1 MILTDVDGVLL
12 NWVDG
17 FEQYMFDTHGLETL
31 VDSDYDLAVRYGIPS
46 DQVFSYIEAFNH
58 SDAIGELLP
67 DWDATTYVRKL
78 VYAGYR
84 FVVVTSLSKL
94 DSACQHRIANLKY
107 VYGDIFDDFVFLDIG
122 EKKTD
127 ALKKFEGQG
136 YAGWVEDLPANAV
149 DGHNIGLKTFLIDQP
164 YNADFQHDH
173 IQRVSGW
180 KEIYEHF
187 ETVNANVFV

>member
-1 MILTDVDGVLL
+1 LTDVDGVLL

-17 FEQYMFDTHGLETL
+17 FERYMSDTHGLITI
-31 VDSDYDLAVRYGIPS
+31 DTSDYDLAVRYGIPS
-46 DQVFSYIEAFNH
+46 NQVFSYIEAFNH
-58 SDAIGELLP
+58 STAIGDLVP
-67 DWDATTYVRKL
+67 DWDATTYIYKL
-78 VYAGYR
+78 TKLGYR

-94 DSACQHRIANLKY
+94 DSACKLRIANLQR

-149 DGHNIGLKTFLIDQP
+149 DGHDIGLKTFLIDQS
-164 YNADFQHDH
+164 YNSDFQHEA
-173 IQRVSGW
+173 IQRVGGW

-187 ETVNANVFV
+187 ESANANLFIQE